1 MYGHAC
7 CMPCSCCHYAVC
19 MYFAV
24 SRMRHVRNS
33 CQIVACSALTQYM
46 IRSGWRTFLGRF
58 CFLVCPL
65 VADGPHVTARGRTAW
80 DWARDVR
87 VVLNHIHNMG
97 RRVLAF
103 GHGGKEKSCFL
114 SPTYGGLLSVGS
126 QIRMY
131 KFECFR
137 NAESSFSDYNMLWY
151 VGYIISC
158 YIILYS
164 VMFYHDFLKRIH
176 CEITCLSRLQSTT

>member
-1 MYGHAC
+1 MLHVLFLLPLCGLHVLCSLAHETRPEL
-7 CMPCSCCHYAVC
+7 MP
-19 MYFAV
+19 
-24 SRMRHVRNS
+24 NS
-33 CQIVACSALTQYM
+33 GMLSSYSIDD
-46 IRSGWRTFLGRF
+46 TFWVENFFGPF
-58 CFLVCPL
+58 FFLVCPL

-114 SPTYGGLLSVGS
+114 TPTYGGLLSVGS

-131 KFECFR
+131 KFEGFR
-137 NAESSFSDYNMLWY
+137 NAGSSFSDCNMLCY
-151 VGYIISC
+151 IGYIISC
-158 YIILYS
+158 YISLYS